1 MEPAQGDEEMLPSM
15 RRLFSVGLLLAAS
28 GALADSPLPAADAS
42 AKEVVT
48 RAPETQKVDE
58 QVRTLTRE
66 VESLQSDV
74 QQLRAKEAE
83 RAVHEA
89 ELTGPNDH
97 PMWP

>member
-1 MEPAQGDEEMLPSM
+1 MLPSM
-15 RRLFSVGLLLAAS
+15 RRLFSAALLL
-28 GALADSPLPAADAS
+28 GATGAMAESPLPPADAS

-48 RAPETQKVDE
+48 RVPAVKVDE

-66 VESLQSDV
+66 VEALQSDV

>member
-1 MEPAQGDEEMLPSM
+1 M
-15 RRLFSVGLLLAAS
+15 RRLFSVALLLGAS
-28 GALADSPLPAADAS
+28 GALADSPLPPADAS
-42 AKEVVT
+42 VKQVVT
-48 RAPETQKVDE
+48 RVPEQKVDD

-89 ELTGPNDH
+89 ELSGPNDH

>member
-1 MEPAQGDEEMLPSM
+1 MLPSM
-15 RRLFSVGLLLAAS
+15 RRLFPVALLLCGS
-28 GALADSPLPAADAS
+28 GALADSPLPGADVPV
-42 AKEVVT
+42 KEVVT
-48 RAPETQKVDE
+48 RATTATPKVDE
-58 QVRTLTRE
+58 QVRVLTRE

-97 PMWP
+97 LSLWP

>member
-1 MEPAQGDEEMLPSM
+1 MLPSM
-15 RRLFSVGLLLAAS
+15 RRLCAVALLLGAS
-28 GALADSPLPAADAS
+28 GALADSPLPPADAS
-42 AKEVVT
+42 VKQVVT
-48 RAPETQKVDE
+48 RVPEQKVDD

-89 ELTGPNDH
+89 ELSGPIDH

>member
-1 MEPAQGDEEMLPSM
+1 MLPSM
-15 RRLFSVGLLLAAS
+15 RRLFSVALLLGAS
-28 GALADSPLPAADAS
+28 GALADSPLPPADAS
-42 AKEVVT
+42 VKQVVT
-48 RAPETQKVDE
+48 RVPEQKVDE

-66 VESLQSDV
+66 VEALQSDV

-89 ELTGPNDH
+89 ELSGPNDH

>member
-1 MEPAQGDEEMLPSM
+1 MLPSM
-15 RRLFSVGLLLAAS
+15 RRLFSVALLLGAS
-28 GALADSPLPAADAS
+28 GALADSPLPPADAS
-42 AKEVVT
+42 VKQVVT
-48 RAPETQKVDE
+48 RVPEQKVDD

-89 ELTGPNDH
+89 ELSGPNDH